1 MSKMVNRKRKCPRG
15 QKFSKR
21 KNRCVER
28 LVSKAG
34 IDTPGAVAGLVGVLG
49 GGLGAY
55 AKVKSDVKKQGR

>member
-1 MSKMVNRKRKCPRG
+1 MVNRKRKCPRG

-34 IDTPGAVAGLVGVLG
+34 IDTPDALAGLVGVLG
-49 GGLGAY
+49 
-55 AKVKSDVKKQGR
+55 V